1 MKIILNYFKRIND
14 NRKRRNNVKKFL
26 EYYKDGMTKQKY
38 RLLFKSFMK
47 ITYIND
53 FFNKKDNKIILP
65 TNETINKIIS
75 IINEH
80 TEKQYSYENIEKL
93 KKINEKLS
101 LDINKYIEENNK
113 LEEKLKIIKKNV

>member
-1 MKIILNYFKRIND
+1 MENLYNSE
-14 NRKRRNNVKKFL
+14 VFL
-26 EYYKDGMTKQKY
+26 
-38 RLLFKSFMK
+38 SK
-47 ITYIND
+47 ITLNEYTDISLNYIND

>member
-1 MKIILNYFKRIND
+1 
-14 NRKRRNNVKKFL
+14 
-26 EYYKDGMTKQKY
+26 
-38 RLLFKSFMK
+38 MK

-93 KKINEKLS
+93 KK
-101 LDINKYIEENNK
+101 
-113 LEEKLKIIKKNV
+113 

>member
-1 MKIILNYFKRIND
+1 
-14 NRKRRNNVKKFL
+14 
-26 EYYKDGMTKQKY
+26 MTKQKY

-65 TNETINKIIS
+65 TNKTINKIIS
-75 IINEH
+75 IINKH
-80 TEKQYSYENIEKL
+80 TKKQYSYENIEKL